1 MRIVDQEGHE
11 VVDPDLDLGHLDPG
25 KLLVEHHDEVPYEPA
40 EYENQLVTE
49 YDNGGKLYKR
59 VCVKLAV
66 EGVAAWDEYEDVLV
80 YVPYTPEELE
90 EIRRQNEEAEKAK
103 QEAEEAAKRAEEE
116 RVTSERVNL
125 AVRSLSAM
133 IMPTMT
139 FADISTSKIAN
150 LSPFY
155 DEWSDAGVS
164 YAKGTPFTYTVDDS
178 VRYFRASQNTVST
191 AIYKPG
197 DAGTESIYYEF
208 FIAPDGYEIYQP
220 CKGEYNAYSFGDV
233 VHYPNA
239 DSPLYESV
247 VPGNNSNAYSPDT
260 VPDNWR
266 KVE

>member
-25 KLLVEHHDEVPYEPA
+25 KLLIEHHDEIPYEPA
-40 EYENQLVTE
+40 EYENQLVAE

-59 VCVKLAV
+59 VCVKPAV
-66 EGVAAWDEYEDVLV
+66 EHVAAWDEYEDVLV

-90 EIRRQNEEAEKAK
+90 EIERRKEETEKAQ
-103 QEAEEAAKRAEEE
+103 QEAEEAARRAEEE
-116 RVTSERVNL
+116 RVANERVNL

-133 IMPTMT
+133 VMPTMSL
-139 FADISTSKIAN
+139 ADVSTSKVAN

-155 DEWSDAGVS
+155 QEWSDAGVS
-164 YAKGTPFTYTVDDS
+164 YAKGTPFIYVVGDAT
-178 VRYFRASQNTVST
+178 RYFRASQDTVST
-191 AIYKPG
+191 PTYKPG

-233 VHYPNA
+233 VHYPDA

-247 VPGNNSNAYSPDT
+247 VPGDNSNAYSPDT
-260 VPDNWR
+260 VPGNWK